1 MRTPE
6 PVIFTNMCMVYDG
19 QGNALV
25 QQRLDPKWPG
35 VVFPG
40 GHVESDETFAQAV
53 LREVK
58 EETGLTIRHPQLCGI
73 KHWHRQG
80 VRHVVLLYKTCEF
93 EGELTASEEGPVWWT
108 PIATLADLPLADN
121 FQNMLQVFLRDDISE
136 HTFRLEGETWFDVL
150 T

>member
-6 PVIFTNMCMVYDG
+6 QVIFTNMCMVYDDK
-19 QGNALV
+19 GNALV

-40 GHVESDETFAQAV
+40 GHVEAGETFAQAV
-53 LREVK
+53 IREVK
-58 EETGLTIRHPQLCGI
+58 EETGLTIRQPRLCGV
-73 KHWHRQG
+73 KHWHKQG

-108 PIATLADLPLADN
+108 PVTTLNDLPLANN
-121 FQNMLQVFLRDDISE
+121 FENMLQVFLRDDISE
-136 HTFRLEGETWFDVL
+136 HTFHLEGDQWFDVL